1 MDARSNPLQDPFFT
15 LKRYPAGDLPGQ
27 SHSLAGLLLCLQS
40 LPVLR
45 LLPGG
50 RALHP
55 PVPAAAP
62 AHSQAH
68 TAQRFDC
75 HPLAGGRPSVPE
87 DCRYLVNGNSRAR
100 RDFLKEKPFFASG
113 FLLFILIW
121 FCFSFPNFC
130 SLKQKQNPLFVSSPV
145 PEVLRLAVLHIALS

>member
-27 SHSLAGLLLCLQS
+27 SRPLAGLLLCLQS

-45 LLPGG
+45 LLPGS

-62 AHSQAH
+62 AHSQAD
-68 TAQRFDC
+68 APQCFDC
-75 HPLAGGRPSVPE
+75 HRLAGGRPPVPE
-87 DCRYLVNGNSRAR
+87 DCWYLMNGDLRVQE
-100 RDFLKEKPFFASG
+100 DFLKEKPFLPQG
-113 FLLFILIW
+113 FSSL
-121 FCFSFPNFC
+121 FSFSFFPFPFC
-130 SLKQKQNPLFVSSPV
+130 SLKQRQNPLFVSSAV
-145 PEVLRLAVLHIALS
+145 PEVTHLAVLYTALN